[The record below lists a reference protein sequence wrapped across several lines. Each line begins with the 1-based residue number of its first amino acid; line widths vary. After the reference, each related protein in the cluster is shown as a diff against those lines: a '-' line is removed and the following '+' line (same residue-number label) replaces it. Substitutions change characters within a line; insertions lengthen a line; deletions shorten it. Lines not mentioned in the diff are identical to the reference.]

1 MKFLTIIV
9 CLAITSTGHT
19 KGQEVQFDTADGIT
33 VYGEVY
39 QAPDMPKSAP
49 LILLFHQGASNSRAE
64 YEPLVVRLL
73 DAGYHASA
81 IDQRRGGDRVGG
93 VNRTLAGVGDTE

>member
-9 CLAITSTGHT
+9 SLAITSTGHT

-39 QAPDMPKSAP
+39 KAPDMPKSAP
-49 LILLFHQGASNSRAE
+49 LILLFHQGASK
-64 YEPLVVRLL
+64 
-73 DAGYHASA
+73 
-81 IDQRRGGDRVGG
+81 
-93 VNRTLAGVGDTE
+93 